1 MEAPDKTAESIIIII
16 INYLTII
23 FTTFNVAEN
32 SQFLT
37 LKIQFLTY

>member
-1 MEAPDKTAESIIIII
+1 MEAPDKTAESIIII